1 MMSESFPE
9 DLPFVDIVKVTKVYP
24 PDIVAVQNVS
34 LAVGK
39 GEFVFLTGMS
49 GAGKTTLLKM
59 ICCIE
64 KPNKGIIEVAGRD
77 LSKISHAEI
86 QKLRKQ
92 VGVVYQDFKLLP
104 KQTVYQ
110 NIAIPME
117 VMYRSPREIR
127 KRIDALLDTLK
138 ISHKRDIIAGKL
150 SRGEQ
155 QRVAIA
161 RAAATA
167 PPLILADEPTGNL
180 DQEAS
185 GYVMALFNQL
195 NKKGSTIIIAT
206 HDESIYRKSRHRQ
219 VELQHGLF
227 SGHLSHRQLPL
238 IEA

>member
-1 MMSESFPE
+1 MIKSFPD
-9 DLPFVDIVKVTKVYP
+9 DLPIVDIVKVTKVYP
-24 PDIVAVQNVS
+24 PDIIAVQNVS

-39 GEFVFLTGMS
+39 GELIFLTGMS

-64 KPNKGIIEVAGRD
+64 RPTKGIIEVAGND
-77 LSKISHAEI
+77 LSKTKQAGI
-86 QKLRKQ
+86 QKLRRQ
-92 VGVVYQDFKLLP
+92 IGVVYQDFKILP
-104 KQTVYQ
+104 KQTVYE

-127 KRIDALLDTLK
+127 KRVDELLEILGIT
-138 ISHKRDIIAGKL
+138 HKRNIQTAKL

-161 RAAATA
+161 RAAANE

-180 DQEAS
+180 DREAS
-185 GYVMALFNQL
+185 GYVMELFEQL
-195 NKKGSTIIIAT
+195 NKAGSTIIIAT

-219 VELQHGLF
+219 VELEHGLF
-227 SGHLSHRQLPL
+227 SGHVSHRQLPL
-238 IEA
+238 INA

>member
-1 MMSESFPE
+1 MLKSFP
-9 DLPFVDIVKVTKVYP
+9 DDMPIVDIVKATKVYP

-39 GEFVFLTGMS
+39 GELIFLTGMS

-64 KPNKGIIEVAGRD
+64 QPNKGVIEVAGHD
-77 LSKISHAEI
+77 LGKIKQSEI
-86 QKLRKQ
+86 QKLRRQ
-92 VGVVYQDFKLLP
+92 IGVVYQDFKILP
-104 KQTVYQ
+104 KQTVAE

-117 VMYRSPREIR
+117 VMYRSPKEIR
-127 KRIDALLDTLK
+127 KRIDELLETLR
-138 ISHKRDIIAGKL
+138 ITHKRNIQTGKL

-161 RAAATA
+161 RAAANK

-180 DQEAS
+180 DPEVS
-185 GYVMALFNQL
+185 GYVMELFEQL
-195 NKKGSTIIIAT
+195 NKAGSTIIIAT

-219 VELQHGLF
+219 IELQHGLF
-227 SGHLSHRQLPL
+227 SGHISHRQLPL
-238 IEA
+238 IDA

>member
-1 MMSESFPE
+1 MPI
-9 DLPFVDIVKVTKVYP
+9 VDIVKITKVYP
-24 PDIVAVQNVS
+24 PDIMAVQNVS

-39 GEFVFLTGMS
+39 GELVFLTGMS

-64 KPNKGIIEVAGRD
+64 KPTKGLIEVAGYD
-77 LSKISHAEI
+77 LSRISQTEI
-86 QKLRKQ
+86 QKLRRQ
-92 VGVVYQDFKLLP
+92 VGVVYQDFKVLP

-117 VMYRSPREIR
+117 VMYRSPKEIS
-127 KRIDALLDTLK
+127 KRVDELLETLR
-138 ISHKRDIIAGKL
+138 ISHKRDIPADKL

-161 RAAATA
+161 RAAANA

-180 DQEAS
+180 DPEIS
-185 GYVMALFNQL
+185 GYVMELFNQL
-195 NKKGSTIIIAT
+195 NKAGSTIIIAT
-206 HDESIYRKSRHRQ
+206 HDESIYQNSRHRK

-227 SGHLSHRQLPL
+227 SGHVSHKQLPL
-238 IEA
+238 IDA